1 LTVPPTDSRM
11 NARNG
16 RVATWCVLLVV
27 GMGAMSYAAVPL
39 YRLFCQATGFAGTT
53 QRASKPSDVMV
64 DRIVNVRFDAN
75 VGPGLPWSFEPVQ
88 HTLDVRLGENALVFY
103 RARNTADHP
112 VTATASFNV
121 YPDTVGAYFN
131 KLQCFCF
138 TEQTLQP
145 GESIEMPVSFYVDP
159 AMAED
164 KDGLLV
170 RYITLSYTFHAVDK
184 PRQSAAAPAAG
195 TGPGGT

>member
-1 LTVPPTDSRM
+1 MPTTDNQM
-11 NARNG
+11 NARNS
-16 RVATWCVLLVV
+16 RVALWCALLVV
-27 GMGAMSYAAVPL
+27 GMAGLSYAAVPL

-53 QRASKPSDVMV
+53 QRVSKPSDVVV

-75 VGPGLPWSFEPVQ
+75 VGPGLPWRFEPLQ
-88 HTLDVRLGENALVFY
+88 RTIDVKLGENSLVFY
-103 RARNTADHP
+103 RARNTTDHP

-131 KLQCFCF
+131 KLECFCF

-159 AMAED
+159 AMATD
-164 KDGLLV
+164 KDGKLV

-184 PRQSAAAPAAG
+184 PKQSAAAPAAG
-195 TGPGGT
+195 TGAGGT